1 MFVFKGG
8 VHVTRKKLSTL
19 DLRAKKQANEKI
31 VMMTAYDF
39 PTAKMAEQA
48 EIDILLVGDSL
59 GMAVL
64 GYDSTLPVTIE
75 DMLHHTKAVTRAA
88 KQTMVVADLPFLSY
102 TDVPSA
108 LRNAGRLIQEGLAD
122 AVKLEGGTEVVP
134 QIRALVQAGIP
145 VVGHI
150 GLTPQSVN
158 QLGGFKVQ
166 GSDPISAK
174 RIYYAAKELE
184 QAGCFAIV
192 LECVPRVL
200 ARLITASLE
209 IPTIGIGAGADCDGQ
224 VLVVHDLLGLSDA
237 YLPRFA
243 KQYLQGYQLMTEAI
257 AAYRKEVQEQRFPD
271 KEHSFGMKK
280 EWAEQLIQ
288 ELTADREDV
297 KN

>member
-1 MFVFKGG
+1 LTK
-8 VHVTRKKLSTL
+8 KKLSTL

-31 VMMTAYDF
+31 VMMTAYDY
-39 PTAKMAEQA
+39 PTARMAEQA

-64 GYDSTLPVTIE
+64 GYESTLPVTID
-75 DMLHHTKAVTRAA
+75 DMVHHTKAVTRAA
-88 KQTMVVADLPFLSY
+88 KQTMVVSDLPFLTY
-102 TDVPSA
+102 TDVPTA
-108 LRNAGRLIQEGLAD
+108 LRNAGRLMQEGLSD
-122 AVKLEGGTEVVP
+122 AVKLEGGSEIVP
-134 QIRALVQAGIP
+134 QIQALVQAGIP

-166 GSDPISAK
+166 GTDPISAK
-174 RIYYAAKELE
+174 RIFYAAKELE
-184 QAGCFAIV
+184 QAGCCAIV

-200 ARLITASLE
+200 ARMITESLH

-243 KQYLQGYQLMTEAI
+243 KQYMKGFTIMTDAI
-257 AAYRKEVQEQRFPD
+257 RSYREEVQQQAFPD
-271 KEHSFGMKK
+271 KDHSFGMKK
-280 EWAEQLIQ
+280 EWAEQLVR
-288 ELTADREDV
+288 ELAEDREDV
-297 KN
+297 KK